1 MKNIKKSVKKN
12 VKKHKKFKFS
22 YPEINNVKDLL
33 KSVMTVPKGFSLSE
47 IKVSGDIRIEI
58 AKEILNL
65 INSSGY
71 FSYDIAQKCDTKVEV
86 GASMDSVSYLFCR
99 VLKDDKFE
107 DFAGTDIVNKKDIS
121 KLFYIIPNLSLSSL
135 NTILSLMECLTDT
148 SRCSYMELSDKTFKD
163 LFLNGWFEYSLSKQ
177 DENGSEKLR
186 FKTKFER
193 TKRLK
198 EVMKYFIDKDA
209 EKTGR
214 IW

>member
-1 MKNIKKSVKKN
+1 
-12 VKKHKKFKFS
+12 
-22 YPEINNVKDLL
+22 
-33 KSVMTVPKGFSLSE
+33 
-47 IKVSGDIRIEI
+47 
-58 AKEILNL
+58 
-65 INSSGY
+65 
-71 FSYDIAQKCDTKVEV
+71 
-86 GASMDSVSYLFCR
+86 MDSVSYLFCR

-107 DFAGTDIVNKKDIS
+107 DFAGTDIVNKKDVS
-121 KLFYIIPNLSLSSL
+121 KLFYIIPNLNLSSL

-198 EVMKYFIDKDA
+198 EVMKYFIDGKLYAWNTLVKNDESIKVNNVKLTNENIRDKVTMFNKENFA
-209 EKTGR
+209 KAFGV
-214 IW
+214 